1 MYPATN
7 MYHNWIYLYPRI
19 YMGGG
24 GGRGGG
30 CDINHYVR
38 FAPSDL
44 AKLKMGE
51 KMLLIHN

>member
-24 GGRGGG
+24 GGGGY
-30 CDINHYVR
+30 DINHYVR

-44 AKLKMGE
+44 TKLKMGE
-51 KMLLIHN
+51 M